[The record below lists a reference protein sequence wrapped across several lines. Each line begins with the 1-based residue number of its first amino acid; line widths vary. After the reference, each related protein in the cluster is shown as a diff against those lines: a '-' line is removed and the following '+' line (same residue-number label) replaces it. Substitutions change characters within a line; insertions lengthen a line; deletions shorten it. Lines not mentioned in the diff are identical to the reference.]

1 MLTFFILVCRQNGY
15 IGIEDIHISIQG
27 LEYAQLIRDD
37 QPLTGHFG
45 RKYSRYAFTA
55 PEMEDAFV
63 HDARVDNWS
72 LGATMY
78 MVLCGTGP
86 FREDGEQLMLN
97 KLKGNIEFDMVVLS
111 KDAEALVTGLLQA
124 RPEDRI
130 GIREVLTHDWI
141 TLPDDDLR
149 HNDLEVVKLIFGD
162 YDAE

>member
-1 MLTFFILVCRQNGY
+1 VVCRQDAHL
-15 IGIEDIHISIQG
+15 GIEDIHISIQG
-27 LEYAQLIRDD
+27 LEYAQIIRDD

-55 PEMEDAFV
+55 PEMESSFV

-97 KLKGNIEFDMVVLS
+97 KVLGNIEFDMVVLS
-111 KDAEALVTGLLQA
+111 ENAKALIRRLLQA

-130 GIREVLTHDWI
+130 GISEVLAHEWL
-141 TLPDDDLR
+141 TLPDNVVR
-149 HNDLEVVKLIFGD
+149 RNDLVVAKLIFGD
-162 YDAE
+162 YDTV

>member
-1 MLTFFILVCRQNGY
+1 MCRQDDHL
-15 IGIEDIHISIQG
+15 GIEDIHISIQG
-27 LEYAQLIRDD
+27 LEYAQIIRDD

-86 FREDGEQLMLN
+86 FKEDGEQLMLN
-97 KLKGNIEFDMVVLS
+97 KISGHIEFDMVVLS
-111 KDAEALVTGLLQA
+111 ENATTIIRRLLQA

-130 GIREVLTHDWI
+130 GIREVLTHDWN
-141 TLPDDDLR
+141 TLPDDNLR

>member
-1 MLTFFILVCRQNGY
+1 VVCRQDGHL
-15 IGIEDIHISIQG
+15 GIEDIHISIQG
-27 LEYAQLIRDD
+27 LEYAQIIRDD
-37 QPLTGHFG
+37 QPMTGHFG

-55 PEMEDAFV
+55 PEMENAFV

-97 KLKGNIEFDMVVLS
+97 KLKGNIEFDLVVLS
-111 KDAEALVTGLLQA
+111 VEAKALVRRLLQA
-124 RPEDRI
+124 RPEHRI

-149 HNDLEVVKLIFGD
+149 HNDLDLVKAIFGD